1 MKNTVRRAAAVA
13 LALVLL
19 FAAAACGARVVPE
32 GLWEKATYLEDTTFG
47 SGKTTVRIE
56 VKAGEQSVTFTIKT
70 DKTTLGE
77 AMLEHG
83 LISGDEGPYGLYLKT
98 VNGILADYDVD
109 QSYWGFFKNGEMM
122 MVGVDGAEI
131 ADGEHYELVYTV

>member
-19 FAAAACGARVVPE
+19 FAAVACGARVVPE